1 MAWSEAKDPKHAIKQ
16 IDRLLANNKFS
27 TWTMFEAWVKSLL
40 AGREE
45 ILVAVDWTE
54 FDAGDQCTIALYLIT
69 RHGRATPL
77 VWKTVDK
84 SMLNNN
90 RNSYEDEVI
99 ERLHEVVDPQ
109 VKVMV

>member
-1 MAWSEAKDPKHAIKQ
+1 
-16 IDRLLANNKFS
+16 
-27 TWTMFEAWVKSLL
+27 
-40 AGREE
+40 
-45 ILVAVDWTE
+45 
-54 FDAGDQCTIALYLIT
+54 LYLIT